1 MKTTGVG
8 RTDWLWKKETGYY
21 TGTAGELILRPVLPD
36 IGRLRD
42 RRIFDLF
49 LYHGGLSR
57 GSRVLEIGCGRSPW
71 LPFLARRLGCRV
83 AGIDIE
89 PHAADLARANLA
101 GAGAAGR
108 IHCGDAFA
116 LTPRPDL
123 RHTFDLVYSMGV
135 LEHYDDAAAR
145 IAVLADYLRPGGR
158 ILTTVPNLQG
168 MNWLLQRLA
177 DRRTLQAHVVYDRT
191 LLARVHEA
199 AGYTTLASGYA
210 GFFDAHLASAAGATS
225 RLRRTML
232 RRTCRVLGLGA
243 EAWLRLCGEG
253 PTPELRYVSPH
264 VFYAG
269 RRAAPPGPAAEG
281 AA

>member
-1 MKTTGVG
+1 MKTAGVG
-8 RTDWLWKKETGYY
+8 QTGWLWKKEVGYY
-21 TGTAGELILRPVLPD
+21 HGTAGELVLRPVLPD

-42 RRIFDLF
+42 RRIFELF
-49 LYHGGLSR
+49 LNHGGLSE
-57 GSRVLEIGCGRSPW
+57 GSRILEIGCGRSPW
-71 LPFLARRLGCRV
+71 LPFLALRLGCRV

-101 GAGAAGR
+101 GAGAAGT

-116 LTPRPDL
+116 LTARPEL

-145 IAVLADYLRPGGR
+145 IAVLADYLKPGGR

-177 DRRTLQAHVVYDRT
+177 DRRTLRAHVVYDRT

-199 AGYTTLASGYA
+199 AGFSTIASGYA

-225 RLRRTML
+225 RLRRSL
-232 RRTCRVLGLGA
+232 VGRTCRALGMGA
-243 EAWLRLCGEG
+243 EAWLRLCGER
-253 PTPELRYVSPH
+253 PAPELRYVSPH
-264 VFYAG
+264 VFCAG
-269 RRAAPPGPAAEG
+269 RRAIPPGPAGAG

>member
-1 MKTTGVG
+1 MKTAQIGPTS
-8 RTDWLWKKETGYY
+8 WLWKKETGYY
-21 TGTAGELILRPVLPD
+21 AGSAEELALRPVLPD

-42 RRIFDLF
+42 RRIFELF
-49 LYHGGLSR
+49 LNHGGLSR

-71 LPFLARRLGCRV
+71 LPFLSRRLGCRV

-89 PHAADLARANLA
+89 PHAAELARANLA
-101 GAGAAGR
+101 GARAAGE

-116 LTPRPDL
+116 LTARPGL

-168 MNWLLQRLA
+168 VNWLLQRLA
-177 DRRTLQAHVVYDRT
+177 DLRTLRAHVVYDRQ

-199 AGYTTLASGYA
+199 AGFTSIASGYA

-225 RLRRTML
+225 RVRRSML
-232 RRTCRVLGLGA
+232 RRLCRTLGLGA
-243 EAWLRLCGEG
+243 EAWLRLCGERAA
-253 PTPELRYVSPH
+253 PDLRYVSPH

-269 RRAAPPGPAAEG
+269 RRATPPGPAVEG